1 MKQTNIHPYVKSR
14 IHRIYKSMKARCYG
28 SKKCPYYKNY
38 GGRGIQVCDEWL
50 NDEMSFIE
58 WAFTHGYKDNL
69 TIDRIEVLRS
79 NTTFIY
85 QRAVEKLLK
94 EQDGNSK
101 K

>member
-1 MKQTNIHPYVKSR
+1 MILDVN
-14 IHRIYKSMKARCYG
+14 
-28 SKKCPYYKNY
+28 
-38 GGRGIQVCDEWL
+38 GIQLIIEPKSVSAGVDIDEL
-50 NDEMSFIE
+50 S
-58 WAFTHGYKDNL
+58 
-69 TIDRIEVLRS
+69 EVLRS